1 MSFDPSN
8 VEKAY
13 SYQQYLEENI
23 ELKKIISKLENF
35 LSKERSEKISLQKI
49 HEDFKLIHD
58 KTRKELSDLNMKL
71 TQHYNERL
79 TQERKFE
86 QELQRQKTFF
96 DKQKEAYEQ
105 QLLKLSAYDEENFK
119 NKIIFDCE
127 ESFKERLYSKD
138 KEIESLNET
147 LNENT
152 KKHELLIT
160 EYETMK
166 NEFQKEIDLLK
177 DSHKNE
183 VRELL
188 FKLQLVSEKS
198 ESSIDKEAFR
208 EIKNENDLIRKQ
220 NNEFMAEISALRR
233 EKELSVM
240 EKNDTR
246 LSLIKELDAER
257 LKNKILEADNDR
269 YNHVIKNLEYEVTYI
284 KNKLDEKNEELK
296 QLIEEKFSYAK
307 QLKEKDLNF
316 EQFKAEIKVLR
327 QKMDERDK
335 EINDTLYINSEKE
348 KQQYLQEKED
358 KESLMKQIESLSFE
372 LKENQIEFKNFYEKA
387 NDEIHSYK
395 RDFYIVSEEKKTLTE
410 KVNELQQELE
420 YIREDYDKKNNS
432 NGYLEKE
439 LMSLQEK
446 YRDLS
451 QKEAK
456 NSALLLKL
464 SNEDSDSKIKDLIYK
479 KEYYKN
485 KVRNIFLYIFCL
497 ITFNILLL
505 SY

>member
-1 MSFDPSN
+1 MSYDATN

-13 SYQQYLEENI
+13 SYQQYLEENV
-23 ELKKIISKLENF
+23 ELKKIISKLENL
-35 LSKERSEKISLQKI
+35 LSKERSEKVSLQKI

-58 KTRKELSDLNMKL
+58 KTRKELQDLNTKL
-71 TQHYNERL
+71 SQNYNDRL
-79 TQERKFE
+79 NQERKFE
-86 QELQRQKTFF
+86 LELQKQKAHF
-96 DKQKEAYEQ
+96 DKQKEAYEH

-119 NKIIFDCE
+119 NKIIYECE
-127 ESFKERLYSKD
+127 ETFKERLYL
-138 KEIESLNET
+138 KERDIET
-147 LNENT
+147 LNEQLNDQS
-152 KKHELLIT
+152 KRNELLLT

-166 NEFQKEIDLLK
+166 NEAQKEIEILK

-198 ESSIDKEAFR
+198 DSSVDKEAFR
-208 EIKNENDLIRKQ
+208 DLKNENDLIRRQ
-220 NNEFMAEISALRR
+220 NNEFMSEISALRR
-233 EKELSVM
+233 EKELNIM

-246 LSLIKELDAER
+246 LSLIKDLDSEK
-257 LKNKILEADNDR
+257 LKNRILEADNDR
-269 YNHVIKNLEYEVTYI
+269 FNHVIKNLEYELSYL

-296 QLIEEKFSYAK
+296 SLIEEKFQLAK
-307 QLKEKDLNF
+307 QIKEKELNF

-327 QKMDERDK
+327 MKMDERDK

-387 NDEIHSYK
+387 NEEIHSYK
-395 RDFYIVSEEKKTLTE
+395 RDFYIVSEEKKNLTQ

-420 YIREDYDKKNNS
+420 FIREDYDKKLNS

-439 LMSLQEK
+439 LYGLQEK
-446 YRDLS
+446 YRELS

-456 NSALLLKL
+456 NNSLLMKL
-464 SNEDSDSKIKDLIYK
+464 SNQDSDSKIKDLIYK
-479 KEYYKN
+479 KEFYKN
-485 KVRNIFLYIFCL
+485 KVS
-497 ITFNILLL
+497 ILFM
-505 SY
+505 